1 MRQRRKPSA
10 LEGEL
15 HVEMGLETDK
25 TGEEEQRNGDR
36 LERACHHAN

>member
-10 LEGEL
+10 VEGEL
-15 HVEMGLETDK
+15 RVEMGLEPDK
-25 TGEEEQRNGDR
+25 TGEEEQRNQDR